1 MSKSEGPGIP
11 NFVLPGLLQLGLLHG
26 TPISKILFGAEE
38 GPREGIEEGPREHLE
53 EFGEHSDELDLPGD
67 GKLSDKP
74 VDSLEI
80 ADKIP
85 YIVGNMGK
93 SEEKVF
99 QDGGEIIF
107 DDGTYLRMVLG
118 HWISAGELV
127 FAMFTAFDCEKYNSD
142 FHHVQSCAFFSKFPQ
157 AQFVAPD
164 PCILCLNPLLP
175 YTTLSSHPQPKNYS
189 KMSFST
195 QEKIYKANKHIR
207 KAVMYWPLVLVQY
220 RDQYVEM
227 LRKEVMR
234 QWRNLS
240 GLIPGDRLLRGRR
253 LLIIG
258 GGYKWFYLI
267 LLPTCPLQQQQHGL
281 SKKKR
286 DFFCMTVVL
295 LKRAKRAAPSWCS
308 PSPPLVPGPSEPSCP
323 WKGKDKGG
331 GRDYQGCRGFAEEE
345 YGGGVQAVQAGI
357 SRSKQT
363 KKWRMSCDKC
373 SWEKYNCVWDNDVSL
388 GSKSQKPEVSG
399 ALVTA
404 PDHPIRIGP
413 PRGAHKL
420 VYQPH
425 RTTRTQFTIRVPP
438 PSQAVI
444 PEKRGWEVEGSVV
457 AREHDV

>member
-118 HWISAGELV
+118 HWISAGEL
-127 FAMFTAFDCEKYNSD
+127 
-142 FHHVQSCAFFSKFPQ
+142 

-227 LRKEVMR
+227 LRKEVVVVT
-234 QWRNLS
+234 S
-240 GLIPGDRLLRGRR
+240 GSI
-253 LLIIG
+253 
-258 GGYKWFYLI
+258 
-267 LLPTCPLQQQQHGL
+267 
-281 SKKKR
+281 S
-286 DFFCMTVVL
+286 FF
-295 LKRAKRAAPSWCS
+295 
-308 PSPPLVPGPSEPSCP
+308 
-323 WKGKDKGG
+323 
-331 GRDYQGCRGFAEEE
+331 
-345 YGGGVQAVQAGI
+345 
-357 SRSKQT
+357 
-363 KKWRMSCDKC
+363 
-373 SWEKYNCVWDNDVSL
+373 
-388 GSKSQKPEVSG
+388 
-399 ALVTA
+399 
-404 PDHPIRIGP
+404 
-413 PRGAHKL
+413 
-420 VYQPH
+420 YQPAH
-425 RTTRTQFTIRVPP
+425 CNSSSTV
-438 PSQAVI
+438 
-444 PEKRGWEVEGSVV
+444 
-457 AREHDV
+457 